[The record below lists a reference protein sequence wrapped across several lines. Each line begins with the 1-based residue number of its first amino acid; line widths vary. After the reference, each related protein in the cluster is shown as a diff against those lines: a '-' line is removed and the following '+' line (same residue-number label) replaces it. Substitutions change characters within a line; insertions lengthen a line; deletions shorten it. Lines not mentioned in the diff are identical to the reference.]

1 MTKWDKYLV
10 IVGIVIVLLVV
21 SLSTKADTLTQEFI
35 NPSFSGVGT
44 SAAWLTIDEQ
54 ERSSLSD
61 IEKALADAIEDQIRE
76 EENSTLNK
84 FIRSLQSRVLS
95 RMAQDITSSL
105 CDDTGGSGGEIM
117 IEGNMIRYSND
128 GENIILI
135 VDDGTGGYTEIVIPI
150 GIFGVCSEDCGS

>member
-1 MTKWDKYLV
+1 MTDWDKVLA
-10 IVGIVIVLLVV
+10 IVGIVLVSLVV
-21 SLSTKADTLTQEFI
+21 SLSAKADTLTQEFI

-54 ERSSLSD
+54 ERSRLSD
-61 IEKALADAIEDQIRE
+61 IEKALADAIEDEIRE

-105 CDDTGGSGGEIM
+105 FDDTGGSGGEIM

-135 VDDGTGGYTEIVIPI
+135 VDDGSGGYTEIVIPI

>member
-1 MTKWDKYLV
+1 MTEWDKLLA

-54 ERSSLSD
+54 ERSRLSD

-95 RMAQDITSSL
+95 RMAQDITASL
-105 CDDTGGSGGEIM
+105 FDDTGGTGGEIL
-117 IEGNMIRYSND
+117 IEGNRIEYSND
-128 GENIILI
+128 GESIILT
-135 VDDGTGGYTEIVIPI
+135 VEAEDGSFTTIEIPT
-150 GIFGVCSEDCGS
+150 GIFGICSEDCVT

>member
-1 MTKWDKYLV
+1 MTEWDKVLA

-44 SAAWLTIDEQ
+44 SAAWLTIDE
-54 ERSSLSD
+54 
-61 IEKALADAIEDQIRE
+61 ALADAIEDQIRE

-105 CDDTGGSGGEIM
+105 FDDTGGSGGEIM

-135 VDDGTGGYTEIVIPI
+135 VDDGSGGYTEIVIPI